1 MPAHGGQ
8 CHMQRLGTVSAP
20 GSLWERGTAVAKVQ
34 GLREI
39 QAGRRKPSGR
49 CALAGRVVLI
59 LTHSLPLRALMPVP
73 GVPVFETG
81 PTV

>member
-8 CHMQRLGTVSAP
+8 CHVQWLGTVAAP

-34 GLREI
+34 GLRET
-39 QAGRRKPSGR
+39 QGGRRKPRDR
-49 CALAGRVVLI
+49 CALAGRVA
-59 LTHSLPLRALMPVP
+59 LTLTRSLLLRALMPVP

-81 PTV
+81 PTA

>member
-8 CHMQRLGTVSAP
+8 CHVQRLGTVAAP

-34 GLREI
+34 GLRET
-39 QAGRRKPSGR
+39 QGDWRKPSGR
-49 CALAGRVVLI
+49 CTLAGRVALI
-59 LTHSLPLRALMPVP
+59 LTYSLPLRALMPVP